1 MMGYFENAFNGK
13 NHWWRYIVV
22 ILVTFIGYTI
32 GQIPLMLSL
41 WRSVNEEN
49 SELGMADI
57 ENFQSNPDFSVFGI
71 NSNMGFTLLL
81 VMFIGALTAFY
92 FIFKPMH
99 GREFRSLITSGSRI
113 NWNKI
118 FFAFSVWLSLSLVVE
133 VVSYFM
139 DPASYSFHFQFNTFI
154 PLVIIS
160 LLILPIQTSME
171 ELLFRG
177 YLMQGIAVGTKS
189 RLIPLIITSI
199 LFGFIHSMN
208 PEIQEFGFVTMQVY
222 YISAGLLLG
231 ILTIMDDSLELALGV
246 HAATNI
252 VGAVFVGYEGAAIQ
266 TDSLFKANE
275 INPVFMTAGFILV
288 SLVFILLM
296 KYKYNWGSFKRILEP
311 VNKIDDT
318 VVMH

>member
-1 MMGYFENAFNGK
+1 MGYFENAFKGM
-13 NHWWRYIVV
+13 NHWWRYIIV
-22 ILVTFIGYTI
+22 IIVTFFGYSI

-41 WRSVNEEN
+41 WRSVNEEG

-57 ENFQSNPDFSVFGI
+57 DNFQSNPDFSVFGI
-71 NSNMGFTLLL
+71 NSNMGFILLL
-81 VMFIGALTAFY
+81 VMFVGAITAFY

-99 GREFRSLITSGSRI
+99 GREFRSLVTSGSRI

-118 FFAFSVWLSLSLVVE
+118 FFAFFIWLGLSLIVE
-133 VVSYFM
+133 SVSYFM
-139 DPASYSFHFQFNTFI
+139 DPESYSFHFQFKTFI
-154 PLVIIS
+154 PLVIICI
-160 LLILPIQTSME
+160 LILPIQTSME

-189 RLIPLIITSI
+189 RLIPLIATSV

-208 PEIQEFGFVTMQVY
+208 PEIREFGFATMQVY

-231 ILTIMDDSLELALGV
+231 ILTIMDDGLELALGV
-246 HAATNI
+246 HAATNF

-288 SLVFILLM
+288 SLIFVFMM
-296 KYKYNWGSFKRILEP
+296 KYKYNWGSFKRIFEP
-311 VNKIDDT
+311 VDAVDDT
-318 VVMH
+318 VVMS